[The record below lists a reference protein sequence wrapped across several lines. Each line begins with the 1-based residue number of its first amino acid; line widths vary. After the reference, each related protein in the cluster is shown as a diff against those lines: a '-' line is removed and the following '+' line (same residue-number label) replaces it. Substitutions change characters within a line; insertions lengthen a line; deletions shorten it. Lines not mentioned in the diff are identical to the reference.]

1 MSCSNCG
8 APLHDLKMLPK
19 RKTSAA
25 KHTRSTTAQSV
36 PPQKKRKKKK
46 KSMFSRVFDEAW
58 DVIEDI
64 FD

>member
-1 MSCSNCG
+1 MV
-8 APLHDLKMLPK
+8 PK
-19 RKTSAA
+19 RKLTEGKPRRDTVNASGNN
-25 KHTRSTTAQSV
+25 
-36 PPQKKRKKKK
+36 KKKKQKKK